1 MAERQRHAVSLRRAG
16 RSYSEIAAEMKITR
30 AQVRYVLS
38 QAPDAP
44 SLEEVL
50 AARPEPELTPEEL
63 QAREEA
69 RERHQASKARVA
81 AVCECPRRIWV
92 ARTVLAEAP
101 ILCGRCR
108 QEFKP
113 SA

>member
-1 MAERQRHAVSLRRAG
+1 MMAERRQQVVTLRRRG
-16 RSYSEIAAEMKITR
+16 LSYTEIAAELKITR

-50 AARPEPELTPEEL
+50 EVRPVPELTEEEL
-63 QAREEA
+63 RAREEA
-69 RERHQASKARVA
+69 RERHQASKARIS

-113 SA
+113 S